1 MLLSSKS
8 LPDSLPD
15 SASQQVFSS
24 ESHSASAI
32 HALVASGHLL
42 RHVAVP
48 PGRAP
53 PAFSLGCRSGARAC
67 LETASSL
74 FSFPLTTIR
83 IVLGLWVAG
92 WTPWEGSLPILIL
105 NSSHLPIFPKLGFKE
120 LLTVLF
126 AH

>member
-42 RHVAVP
+42 RPVAVP

-53 PAFSLGCRSGARAC
+53 PAVSLGCRSGAREC
-67 LETASSL
+67 LKNASSL
-74 FSFPLTTIR
+74 SSFPLITRWIGQ
-83 IVLGLWVAG
+83 GLLVVG
-92 WTPWEGSLPILIL
+92 WPPGEGSLPNLVL
-105 NSSHLPIFPKLGFKE
+105 NGSPLTIFP
-120 LLTVLF
+120 
-126 AH
+126 